1 MTACSPRPR
10 LSSAACLVLLLA
22 AASWCG
28 AGAQYVQLPYGQEGQ
43 GQQGQDD
50 TVEEPP
56 HSPDTLHLAGL
67 FYEHEWQEIMAF
79 KAAIERVNMDK
90 VVLPDV
96 KLVPVVEVLDSTD
109 GFSLSKKLC
118 KLTEQGV
125 AAIFGPSRKE
135 NINIVTSISETLEI
149 PHILTQTFTSRR
161 PTKVSVN
168 IAPDRKSISQAIVTL
183 LQDDM
188 GWDTFTVIYEDD
200 EGLFR
205 LQEVLKAHGP
215 LDPPITMRRL
225 GEDPDIRPLL
235 KNIRNSSESRILLD
249 VSADKLMDIF
259 QQAKQVNMMGEYFSY
274 LVTSLDAHTQDFTE
288 MNEWGLSVSNVTGV
302 RLVDPDSSVVQN
314 ALQDW
319 LYSERLRG
327 TTVTLAASEIKASS
341 ALINDAVHMLARSL
355 HLLNQTTPSIF
366 EEPLSCDGASTW
378 QHGVRI
384 VEFMKAQYSDPEYE
398 AVGMT
403 GPLSLSAD
411 ESTDGSTSRSRSS
424 TRGPTTRRARG
435 TPRASTCSAPSRTW
449 SAASGTCSPGGS
461 SRSRPGCDV
470 MYATKLKLVLSL
482 LQGMPFL
489 ERKANWSE
497 DMGNDGFRGYS
508 IDLISAIAKELNFT
522 FEFYLVA
529 DEAYG
534 SRNRD
539 GKWNGIIKDLMDR
552 KADLGICDLTITYER
567 EQAVDFTMPFMSL
580 GISILH
586 TKAKP
591 QDPNLFSFL
600 EPFSTEVWFYMAFA
614 YLSVSVL
621 LFFLAR
627 MTPYEWD
634 NPHPCDP
641 NPEELENTFD
651 LINSLMFCMGSLLQQ
666 GCDFLPKFTPYEW
679 ENPSPNADEG
689 FLEFSLNL
697 ANAIWHNVGS
707 LMQQGSDIAPK
718 APSTR
723 MVAGMW
729 WFFTL
734 IMISSYT
741 ANLAAF
747 LTASQKTAQIESA
760 KDLVQQTK
768 IQYGC
773 MKGGSTES
781 FFSKSNY
788 SDYQR
793 MWDVMENA
801 EPSVFVAKN
810 TDGVERVMKSEG
822 GYAFLME
829 SVSIEYQAARKCEL
843 RQVGGLL
850 DSKAY
855 GVALPKNSPY
865 RSLVSAAVLTL
876 QETGR
881 LAQLKDVWWHQLDD
895 GTKCSSQESAGEV
908 DSSGKLGIGNVGGV
922 FLVLMYG
929 CIAAFFM
936 AIMEFVWN
944 SRLVAIENKIG
955 VGEALVKELKFA
967 VRCSDST
974 KPVRYKDSSS
984 SGSSSSSRSVHSST
998 RSSASGSARGSR
1010 ASIARRAARASAP
1023 SAASP

>member
-225 GEDPDIRPLL
+225 GEDPDIRSYSPLGCIEV
-235 KNIRNSSESRILLD
+235 NVCVD
-249 VSADKLMDIF
+249 VLPAIQRS
-259 QQAKQVNMMGEYFSY
+259 
-274 LVTSLDAHTQDFTE
+274 
-288 MNEWGLSVSNVTGV
+288 GV
-302 RLVDPDSSVVQN
+302 RGRRHDWAAVAERRREYRRVNFTLTLIDTRSNN
-314 ALQDW
+314 AT
-319 LYSERLRG
+319 G
-327 TTVTLAASEIKASS
+327 TW
-341 ALINDAVHMLARSL
+341 N
-355 HLLNQTTPSIF
+355 
-366 EEPLSCDGASTW
+366 
-378 QHGVRI
+378 
-384 VEFMKAQYSDPEYE
+384 
-398 AVGMT
+398 
-403 GPLSLSAD
+403 
-411 ESTDGSTSRSRSS
+411 
-424 TRGPTTRRARG
+424 
-435 TPRASTCSAPSRTW
+435 
-449 SAASGTCSPGGS
+449 ASGIHLFRSVEDMERS
-461 SRSRPGCDV
+461 VRDMLSRRLIKVASR
-470 MYATKLKLVLSL
+470 L
-482 LQGMPFL
+482 GMPFL

-718 APSTR
+718 KNSVITQTNPCKAARRQWSRIVARAPSTR